1 VIIKEYKYFVQK
13 IILVGITNIL
23 VSLSPLIL
31 LPILSK
37 NLGVQEYGVWNQF
50 TVTLTLIP
58 AIAALGLPYTLV
70 RFFSA
75 SRNLDEIKEAFYTI
89 ATLIILGCGSIA
101 ILFLVFSGFISDI
114 LFSGNTFVTLIL
126 ALTLFISG
134 LILLSFDYFRTF
146 DQMRT
151 YSIFSFSQA
160 FLTVLIVALFIFN
173 GSDIS
178 GAVLGMLITQIII
191 FLGMYVLIIK
201 QIGFTAP
208 KFYNIKEYLNF
219 GLPTIPSNISFWILD
234 ITDRYLI
241 GILLSLSFVGYYSAG
256 YLLGSIISILL
267 SPFYTILLPILA
279 QYHVDNEV
287 FKIKSLLNH
296 SIKFF
301 LVVAIPS
308 VFILTILSKPILTIL
323 STPSIAENGYIITP
337 IVAIGGLFFGV
348 YGIISQIIVLER
360 KTKITG
366 NIWLF
371 SIFIN
376 VLMDIVFGFYWG
388 IVGIAMTT
396 LIVYLFAMLLT
407 IYYSFKFIRCN
418 FYFGFLSKTI
428 ISSIVISLILIIIYP
443 TEPLKIILSILAS
456 FIVYLIILWALRGIK
471 MSEIILFKEVFQDIF
486 MMIFKP
492 LPKKNL
498 RKKLSK
504 FRKYKDKEKN
514 GG

>member
-1 VIIKEYKYFVQK
+1 M
-13 IILVGITNIL
+13 VGITNIL

-37 NLGVQEYGVWNQF
+37 NLGVVEYGVWNQF

-75 SRNLDEIKEAFYTI
+75 SKNLDEIKEAFYTI
-89 ATLIILGCGSIA
+89 ATMIILGCGIIA
-101 ILFLVFSGFISDI
+101 LLFVIFSSFISNI
-114 LFSGNTFVTLIL
+114 LFSGNTYVTLIL

-160 FLTVLIVALFIFN
+160 FLTVVIVAVIVLY
-173 GSDIS
+173 GGDIS
-178 GAVLGMLITQIII
+178 GAVFGMLITQIII
-191 FLGMYVLIIK
+191 FLGMYAIIIK
-201 QIGFTAP
+201 QIGFKIP
-208 KFYNIKEYLNF
+208 EFYNIREYLNF

-241 GILLSLSFVGYYSAG
+241 GISLGLSFVGYYSAG

-279 QYHVDNEV
+279 QYHVQNEV

-376 VLMDIVFGFYWG
+376 VIMDIIFGFYWG
-388 IVGIAMTT
+388 IVGIAITT
-396 LIVYLFAMLLT
+396 LIVYFFAMLIT
-407 IYYSFKFIRCN
+407 IHYSFKFIRCD

-428 ISSIVISLILIIIYP
+428 ISSLAISSILIVIRPNEPLIIIIS
-443 TEPLKIILSILAS
+443 IIWS
-456 FIVYLIILWALRGIK
+456 FVLYLIILWALKGIK
-471 MSEIILFKEVFQDIF
+471 MSEFILFKEVFIDIF
-486 MMIFKP
+486 AMLFKP
-492 LPKKNL
+492 LPKQTL

-504 FRKYKDKEKN
+504 FRKNKN
-514 GG
+514 K